1 MTSHWFRYLKH
12 VPRIC
17 WHLHI
22 QGLQVLQ
29 CKGCH
34 STPAGDI
41 KDMSPS
47 NECQGRGRPLLAWL
61 QLSALS
67 STLGHECIGAFDLR
81 PRASCTRTPWRRG
94 YGLAP
99 IAHHRSTLL
108 QLGCIYT
115 KTNMCSMRTG
125 HDAIDLYWPSSY
137 TPFAISLLRQSILTW
152 RVYTYTPVTGRL

>member
-1 MTSHWFRYLKH
+1 M
-12 VPRIC
+12 IC

-34 STPAGDI
+34 PTPAGYI
-41 KDMSPS
+41 KDSSPS
-47 NECQGRGRPLLAWL
+47 HEWLGRGRPLLAGL
-61 QLSALS
+61 QLSATT
-67 STLGHECIGAFDLR
+67 STLGHECTRAFDLR
-81 PRASCTRTPWRRG
+81 PRASCTRTPWRRR

-115 KTNMCSMRTG
+115 KINMRSMRTG
-125 HDAIDLYWPSSY
+125 YDATDLYGPSSY
-137 TPFAISLLRQSILTW
+137 TPFAISLLRQSILT
-152 RVYTYTPVTGRL
+152 